1 MTEPFDAEVF
11 AREAARLIG
20 LPLAPEHLPGVA
32 RNLALAAAQAALLG
46 AAPLSAEDEP
56 APVFRPGAP

>member
-1 MTEPFDAEVF
+1 MTTPFDAEAH

-32 RNLALAAAQAALLG
+32 RHLALAAAQAALVEG
-46 AAPLSAEDEP
+46 AALMPEEEP
-56 APVFRPGAP
+56 APVFRP